1 MATSASANPKPASP
15 NNPKPATPAPA
26 PAPAPASANPKSS
39 TPTKQGLN
47 AIAMISVIKSL
58 LHTFVRF
65 LPLSIYSFTYLSIA
79 LYKDLRSAVL
89 LLGLVLN
96 DIIGML
102 YNKYSK
108 PRIPATCAI
117 FKMPKAVETVNNQ
130 KDYKQL
136 GILPNPHTEIMGF
149 VSAFFFS
156 DMFQKGKFDN
166 IPGWFL
172 IILTALTCWSRMAI
186 KCKGFNDILFN
197 IMRGAIIGIL
207 FYYFLSKYYKNAEK
221 GMVEKETCDM
231 GYKNYKCDTIQDG
244 VVIVK
249 KTGEDRPENPS
260 KDELDG
266 YYD

>member
-1 MATSASANPKPASP
+1 MAAQRPAQRP
-15 NNPKPATPAPA
+15 NPAPGSR
-26 PAPAPASANPKSS
+26 PPSNQPNASQGNKSP

-47 AIAMISVIKSL
+47 AVAMISVIKSL

-117 FKMPKAVETVNNQ
+117 FKMPQAVVNVNTQ

-136 GILPNPHTEIMGF
+136 GILPNPHSEIMGF
-149 VSAFFFS
+149 LSSFFFS

-186 KCKGFNDILFN
+186 KCEGFNDVLFN

-221 GMVEKETCDM
+221 GFIERETCDM

-260 KDELDG
+260 KDDLDG